1 MENTMH
7 CLQIALVTDAIGTAT
22 TCQALE
28 NQALGTHAGCYIDNG
43 LCTLGIHDWSVIL
56 ELVDI
61 KTLFAS
67 WDTFMEAIESVVGCA
82 EFYAFLV
89 AKGLS

>member
-7 CLQIALVTDAIGTAT
+7 CLQMALVTDAIGPAT

-28 NQALGTHAGCYIDNG
+28 DRAFGTHAGCYIDNG

-56 ELVDI
+56 EIVDI

-67 WDTFMEAIESVVGCA
+67 WDAFLATVEAVAGCA
-82 EFYAFLV
+82 EFYAFII
-89 AKGLS
+89 AKGLF